1 MGAGKWIGGIL
12 GFMTMGP
19 LGALAGFALGS
30 LLDGNNGLFGN
41 TYEKGQAEAGN
52 YDEGQRNSFLFSML
66 VMASYIIRA
75 DGRIMHS
82 EMEYVRQFLRMNFG
96 EEAVIQGEQ
105 ILLNLFEQRKQ
116 MERQNPMAFKNT
128 IHECGAQI
136 AANLP
141 YEQRLQLLDFL
152 VNIAKSDGSVCSE
165 EIAALKEVADE
176 ITAAGGE
183 VYAVSTD
190 ISKPEDPEML
200 MQKVM
205 DKYGKIDILVNNAGI
220 LEQGLKPIDKFLDED
235 MDRIIETNEKGTMRC
250 MRAASKRMTTGGA
263 IVNVASVA
271 GEKGCGGAAY
281 VASKAAVIGLTK
293 HTALRFQKDGIRC
306 NAICP
311 GNIITPMTMG
321 TDPKALDPD
330 MIGAMMTHSDIKA
343 QSCTA
348 EDVANVVLFFA
359 SDEARAIT
367 GQIIVTDFGA
377 ML

>member
-1 MGAGKWIGGIL
+1 MNRLKGKI
-12 GFMTMGP
+12 
-19 LGALAGFALGS
+19 
-30 LLDGNNGLFGN
+30 
-41 TYEKGQAEAGN
+41 
-52 YDEGQRNSFLFSML
+52 
-66 VMASYIIRA
+66 
-75 DGRIMHS
+75 
-82 EMEYVRQFLRMNFG
+82 
-96 EEAVIQGEQ
+96 AVITGG
-105 ILLNLFEQRKQ
+105 NSGVGAATAKLFAAE
-116 MERQNPMAFKNT
+116 
-128 IHECGAQI
+128 GATVVI
-136 AANLP
+136 TARR
-141 YEQRLQLLDFL
+141 E
-152 VNIAKSDGSVCSE
+152 
-165 EIAALKEVADE
+165 AALKEVADE

-250 MRAASKRMTTGGA
+250 MRA
-263 IVNVASVA
+263 ASVA